1 MKKGP
6 PMSRGEAWFLLI
18 IGLFMG
24 TIFTFGMQFWNS
36 SIDEEDAIMDT
47 AIFASYDVGHGKS
60 GSTKEIIVRFED
72 REQLYIDGVCASS
85 ALINRL
91 KAIKQ
96 GDEVMLT
103 IHPNSNKI
111 LELQYGNLTLL
122 EFDQTTKKLTNEATG
137 FGVLGMLCYAA
148 ALTALV
154 QLMQLRKTRSLITK
168 RSICI
173 KKPKSHRIGIRVL
186 ATVLL
191 LLESVLLLT
200 SDIELIMLLVISVPI
215 LLIVLPLV
223 LFYETWMIA
232 FDNKY
237 ITQYLLGFEIIT
249 HSYRQIKKVTA
260 SRSYTE
266 GAVIHI
272 LFLDGKTISF
282 REDDE
287 NAQTAIKRIKSYC
300 SIHDCG

>member
-1 MKKGP
+1 MKKALK
-6 PMSRGEAWFLLI
+6 MTRVEAWFLLI
-18 IGLFMG
+18 AGLLVG
-24 TIFTFGMQFWNS
+24 TIFTFGMQYWNAP
-36 SIDEEDAIMDT
+36 IAERDAITDT
-47 AIFASYDVGHGKS
+47 AIFASYDIRRGRS
-60 GSTKEIIVRFED
+60 GSTKEVIVRFED
-72 REQLYIDGVCASS
+72 RDQLYIDGVCASS
-85 ALINRL
+85 ALINQL
-91 KAIKQ
+91 KMLQK

-103 IHPNSNKI
+103 IHPNSNTI
-111 LELQYGNLTLL
+111 LELELGNLTLL

-154 QLMQLRKTRSLITK
+154 QLMQLRKTRRLITK
-168 RSICI
+168 RSICV

-186 ATVLL
+186 AAVLL
-191 LLESVLLLT
+191 LLGSVLLLT

-215 LLIVLPLV
+215 VLIVLPLV
-223 LFYETWMIA
+223 LFCETWMIA
-232 FDNKY
+232 FDNQY
-237 ITQYLLGFEIIT
+237 ITQYLLGFEMIT

-282 REDDE
+282 REVDE
-287 NAQTAIKRIKSYC
+287 NAQAAIKRIKSHC
-300 SIHDCG
+300 SIDDCR

>member
-1 MKKGP
+1 MKIGP

-24 TIFTFGMQFWNS
+24 TIFTFGMQFWNAP
-36 SIDEEDAIMDT
+36 ITEQDAVTDI
-47 AIFASYDVGHGKS
+47 AIFASYDIRHGRS

-72 REQLYIDGVCASS
+72 CDQLYIDGVCASS
-85 ALINRL
+85 TLINQL
-91 KAIKQ
+91 EAIRP
-96 GDEVMLT
+96 GDEVRLA
-103 IHPNSNKI
+103 IHPDSNKI
-111 LELQYGNLTLL
+111 LEMLHGNQTLL
-122 EFDQTTKKLTNEATG
+122 EFDQTTKMLTNEATG
-137 FGVLGMLCYAA
+137 FGVLGILCYVA
-148 ALTALV
+148 ALIALV
-154 QLMQLRKTRSLITK
+154 QLMQLRGARKQITK
-168 RSICI
+168 RSICV

-186 ATVLL
+186 AAVLL
-191 LLESVLLLT
+191 LFGGVLLLT

-232 FDNKY
+232 FDNQY
-237 ITQYLLGFEIIT
+237 ITQYLLGFEMIT

-266 GAVIHI
+266 EAVIHI

-282 REDDE
+282 REVDE
-287 NAQTAIKRIKSYC
+287 NAQAAIKRIKSHC
-300 SIHDCG
+300 SIEDCR

>member
-18 IGLFMG
+18 IGLFLG

-47 AIFASYDVGHGKS
+47 AIFASYDVRHGKN

-111 LELQYGNLTLL
+111 LELQYGYQTLL
-122 EFDQTTKKLTNEATG
+122 EFNQTSKKLTNEATG
-137 FGVLGMLCYAA
+137 FMGLGILCYLAA
-148 ALTALV
+148 IAGL
-154 QLMQLRKTRSLITK
+154 LRILK
-168 RSICI
+168 R
-173 KKPKSHRIGIRVL
+173 
-186 ATVLL
+186 
-191 LLESVLLLT
+191 
-200 SDIELIMLLVISVPI
+200 
-215 LLIVLPLV
+215 
-223 LFYETWMIA
+223 
-232 FDNKY
+232 
-237 ITQYLLGFEIIT
+237 
-249 HSYRQIKKVTA
+249 
-260 SRSYTE
+260 
-266 GAVIHI
+266 
-272 LFLDGKTISF
+272 
-282 REDDE
+282 
-287 NAQTAIKRIKSYC
+287 KR
-300 SIHDCG
+300 